1 MQEGHWYSRFLPPF
15 LALMVALVLLA
26 EITHWPLAVLVESA
40 GLMVATLVCLPA
52 SDAFTRWFVAVAGGV
67 AIALALMV
75 PVPLSDVLAGAASAG
90 PILSLLIL
98 VEVLGAAIR
107 TGRYDTALTA
117 MLMRYARTAGSMR
130 KVAGIGAF
138 MLTLNGM
145 FVASIP
151 TIYYSFAQRAGGGIS
166 LALSASRGFAAAA
179 VLSPL
184 APGVV
189 LAVAA
194 SGTSLTSYMLYAA
207 PVSLM
212 LFALDWLPRRGDAG
226 VVTLEAASADPD
238 APDEPGALRPL
249 WRRAHT
255 LAGLGAVSVFAL
267 MYQLGEALHV
277 NSLARVALAVL
288 AGSLVLGMAERRV
301 WTGVLRG
308 LPAARFGSHAT
319 SVPLFAA
326 GGLMGSMLV
335 SSGQLGPLVGL
346 VQRLNLPML
355 EMPFVMLLI
364 IVFRWMGVAPVI
376 SVLIL
381 GPIFAQAVSLS
392 PQLYAVALAFGGA
405 MAFLV
410 TPFSVTSLVMAAA
423 TGMTPLEVSTGRQGL
438 YVLTAGLLVSAYGL
452 VQLL

>member
-1 MQEGHWYSRFLPPF
+1 MQEGNWYSRFLPPF
-15 LALMVALVLLA
+15 LSLMVALVLLA
-26 EITHWPLAVLVESA
+26 EITHWPLAVLMESV
-40 GLMVATLVCLPA
+40 GLMAAALVCLPA
-52 SDAFTRWFVAVAGGV
+52 SGAFTRWFVAVAGGV
-67 AIALALMV
+67 SIALAVMV
-75 PVPLSDVLAGAASAG
+75 PVPPSDVLAGAASAG
-90 PILSLLIL
+90 PILSVLIL
-98 VEVLGAAIR
+98 VELLGAAIR

-117 MLMRYARTAGSMR
+117 MLLRYARTAGSMR
-130 KVAGIGAF
+130 KVAGFGAF
-138 MLTLNGM
+138 MLALTGM

-151 TIYYSFAQRAGGGIS
+151 TIYYSFAQRAGGGLS

-184 APGVV
+184 APVVV

-194 SGTSLTSYMLYAA
+194 SGTSLASYMLYAA

-212 LFALDWLPRRGDAG
+212 LFALDWLPRRGDAR
-226 VVTLEAASADPD
+226 VVTLEPAPADP
-238 APDEPGALRPL
+238 AEPDGPGAAPRPL

-267 MYQLGEALHV
+267 MYRLGGALHV

-288 AGSLVLGMAERRV
+288 GGSLVLGMAERRA

-308 LPAARFGSHAT
+308 LPAARFGTHAS

-346 VQRLNLPML
+346 VQRLHLPML
-355 EMPFVMLLI
+355 EMPFMMLLVI
-364 IVFRWMGVAPVI
+364 AFRWMGVAPVI
-376 SVLIL
+376 SILIL
-381 GPIFAQAVSLS
+381 GPVFAQAVSLS
-392 PQLYAVALAFGGA
+392 PQMYAVALAFGAA

-423 TGMTPLEVSTGRQGL
+423 TGLTPLEVSAGRQGL
-438 YVLTAGLLVSAYGL
+438 FALAAGLLVSMYGL
-452 VQLL
+452 LLF